1 MVMSWPRV
9 DRPTCPVCYSALDL
23 RREPGAPSAG
33 GMAGFLREVRR
44 FHSLPQPMDN
54 REVAASGLLRSWTCA
69 TCRFEWEQANGPLEH
84 AMGISVMGFSASG
97 KSTYIGAMG
106 RGVDRVTGYL
116 GMMPGRASWPALNPF
131 IVDGEALDQT
141 RLNRDLNALIPAPS
155 VMSDAEP
162 AARRGPRRWGNA
174 FGAGRLGDREA
185 EPTVR
190 LDSPPAVRP
199 PVLEDIPDPT
209 AWHRVYPIR
218 VRVNLPAYRGASTA
232 ILLDTP
238 GEALAPDRDMRDVLN
253 HVPSLANAPVLVY
266 CLDPTQLLG
275 LQDHWAAL
283 GLVPDRDAPASLAPW
298 RLSEAATIRTQ
309 AVPGATRAHGHLAVV
324 VLKAD
329 LIEGLDGFPR
339 RAIEDVELGGM
350 SPESAWRRLT
360 DDSARVKAW
369 LGRVAPGIV
378 SSAEDGF
385 GSVSFHVATATGCQ
399 PVVDDS
405 GRKRYPQVRSRRIF
419 DPMYYFFLKRYLL
432 R

>member
-1 MVMSWPRV
+1 MSWPRA
-9 DRPTCPVCYSALDL
+9 DRPTCPVCYCALDL
-23 RREPGAPSAG
+23 RREPGSPTTRGFAG
-33 GMAGFLREVRR
+33 ALRALRD
-44 FHSLPQPMDN
+44 FHALPQPMDN

-69 TCRFEWEQANGPLEH
+69 TCHFDWEQASGPLEH
-84 AMGISVMGFSASG
+84 AMAISIMGFSASG
-97 KSTYIGAMG
+97 KSTYIGAIG
-106 RGVDRVTGYL
+106 RGVDRVSGYL
-116 GMMPGRASWPALNPF
+116 GMMPGGGSWPALTPF

-141 RLNRDLNALIPAPS
+141 RLNRDLNALIPKP
-155 VMSDAEP
+155 D
-162 AARRGPRRWGNA
+162 
-174 FGAGRLGDREA
+174 L

-190 LDSPPAVRP
+190 LGSPAPARP
-199 PVLEDIPDPT
+199 PVLADTPDPT

-218 VRVNLPAYRGASTA
+218 VRVNLPRYRGASTA

-309 AVPGATRAHGHLAVV
+309 AVTGASRAHGHLAVV

-339 RAIEDVELGGM
+339 RAIEELDLGTM
-350 SPESAWRRLT
+350 SPESAMRRLT
-360 DDSARVKAW
+360 DDSARVKSW

-385 GSVSFHVATATGCQ
+385 ASVSFHVATATGGP
-399 PVVDDS
+399 PVVDES
-405 GRKRYPQVRSRRIF
+405 GRRRYPRVRSRRIF
-419 DPMYYFFLKRYLL
+419 DPMYYFFLNRYLL